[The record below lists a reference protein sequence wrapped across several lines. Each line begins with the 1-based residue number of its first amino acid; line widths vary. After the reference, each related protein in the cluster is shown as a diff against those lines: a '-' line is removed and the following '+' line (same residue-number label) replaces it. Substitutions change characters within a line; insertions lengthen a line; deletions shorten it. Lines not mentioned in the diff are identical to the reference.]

1 MLELKNVV
9 LKTRHMILN
18 DESFSFENGKIY
30 GVVAVNGSG
39 KTTLFR
45 AITHLIPLSAGSI
58 EMDSNLSTF
67 YYETSEWFDGYL
79 SGMDY
84 LKFVKNMWKSDH
96 DINKEIEY
104 WDMGEYINVPVRKYS
119 LGMKQ
124 RLLISMYFVSR
135 ADVMLMDEITSGL
148 DEENRKKFFKR
159 IDELDKSNKVII
171 ISSHYKEDLEDA
183 CDVIIGIQ
191 DQKLVVI

>member
-124 RLLISMYFVSR
+124 RLLIAMYFVSR

>member
-1 MLELKNVV
+1 MLELKDVI
-9 LKTRHMILN
+9 LKTRHTILN

-30 GVVAVNGSG
+30 GIVAVNGSG

-45 AITHLIPLSAGSI
+45 AIMHLIPLSKGSI
-58 EMDSNLSTF
+58 AIDPNLSTF

-79 SGMDY
+79 SGIDY

-104 WDMGEYINVPVRKYS
+104 WDMGEYINVPIRKYS

-124 RLLISMYFVSR
+124 RLLIAMYFVSD

-159 IDELDKSNKVII
+159 IDELEKSNKVII
-171 ISSHYKEDLEDA
+171 ISSHYKEDLEGA
-183 CDVIIGIQ
+183 CDIIIGIQ
-191 DQKLVVI
+191 NQKLVVI

>member
-124 RLLISMYFVSR
+124 RLLIAMYFVSR

-191 DQKLVVI
+191 DQKLVAK